1 MRNSKY
7 YKKQAKIHKALSN
20 EARLMIIDAL
30 YEKECSA
37 GELTNLVG
45 LNQSTVSKHL
55 SVLLSSNIVDNRKEG
70 NVVIYKLIAPC
81 LFEMSSCASKVGKKG

>member
-1 MRNSKY
+1 MHTNKY
-7 YKKQAKIHKALSN
+7 YKEQAKIHKALSS
-20 EARLMIIDAL
+20 EARLKIIDAL
-30 YEKECSA
+30 YKKECSA

-70 NVVIYKLIAPC
+70 NVVFYKLIAPC
-81 LFEMSSCASKVGKKG
+81 LVEMTFCISKIKK